1 MTMSAYFRSA
11 AHVREGVLA
20 RYSDL
25 FMVAGVIAIVAMM
38 VLPLPHWL
46 IDLLVAFNIASG
58 IVLLLLG
65 IYIQSPLEFS
75 VFPSV
80 LLMTTLFRLSLS
92 IATTRMIL
100 LHGDAGDIID
110 TFGKVVAGGNLVVGL
125 VVFLIITVVQF
136 IVIAKGAERVAE
148 VAARFSLDAMPGKQ
162 MSIDSDLRAGL
173 IDKDEAKRRRRALEL
188 ESKLHGSLDGAM
200 KFVKGDAIAGI
211 VIIVI
216 NLLGGLAVGVMMQGL
231 DLGSA
236 LTKYAILTIG
246 EGMVAQIPALL
257 GAMAAGLI
265 VTRTTDEDDK
275 HLGDAVRKQLMAKPR
290 VLVVAGGICALM
302 GLVPGF
308 PTLVFLLLA
317 LAIAGTG
324 ALMMPAC
331 RGWLRERRHPA
342 VRSLVRRLDV
352 PQQVGATALPQAR
365 PAVPLLLRVPG
376 SLLQAEAGR
385 ALTPA
390 LEQVLEDFHLDLGL
404 ALPRIHVHGQ
414 PGADWAGRWE
424 LLAYE
429 VPIVRGRLPHGPHG
443 GPVNTPADAAAA
455 VAEPVRQAL
464 RRHAPL
470 FLGLQDTTHLLTR
483 AGIDA
488 PDVVK
493 EVLRALPVQ
502 RVADVLRR
510 LVGEGVSIRNLRDIL
525 EALSEAGQR
534 DKDAHALTE
543 FARIA
548 LKRQLCHQVAPD
560 GRLPVL
566 LLEPALEELLRQ
578 SVRTSGGTSQLVLEP
593 ETARGIARAIAA
605 RVADRRPQALVTT
618 IDVRWHLR
626 KLIEPECFDTPVLSF
641 HELLPTL
648 EIDIVD
654 RLSLP
659 SEPTSA
665 RLAEGAEGAPVG
677 PAEPAPRRPLDG
689 LPAPATP

>member
-11 AHVREGVLA
+11 GTVRESVLA

-25 FMVAGVIAIVAMM
+25 VMVAGVIAIVAMM
-38 VLPLPHWL
+38 VLPLPTWL

-58 IVLLLLG
+58 ILLLLLG

-100 LHGDAGDIID
+100 LQGHAGDIID

-173 IDKDEAKRRRRALEL
+173 IDKDEAKRRRRALEM

-216 NLLGGLAVGVMMQGL
+216 NLLGGLAVGVAMQ
-231 DLGSA
+231 DMDVGSA
-236 LTKYAILTIG
+236 LSKYSILTIG

-265 VTRTTDEDDK
+265 VTRTTDEEDK
-275 HLGDAVRKQLMAKPR
+275 HLGDAVRKQLTAKPR
-290 VLVVAGGICALM
+290 VLVVAGGICVLM
-302 GLVPGF
+302 GAVPGF
-308 PTLVFLLLA
+308 PTTVFLLLA
-317 LAIAGTG
+317 LGIAGSG
-324 ALMMPAC
+324 LLMMPAC
-331 RGWLRERRHPA
+331 RDWLRARRHPT
-342 VRSLVRRLDV
+342 VRGLVKRLDLQ
-352 PQQVGATALPQAR
+352 QQVTTTALPQAR
-365 PAVPLLLRVPG
+365 PAVPLLLRVPA
-376 SLLQAEAGR
+376 LLMQSEAGR

-390 LEQVLEDFHLDLGL
+390 LEQVLEDFQLNLGL

-414 PGADWAGRWE
+414 PGEDFSGRWE
-424 LLAYE
+424 LLAFE
-429 VPIVRGRLPHGPHG
+429 VPIARGRLPEGPFDAQAAIG
-443 GPVNTPADAAAA
+443 QPVQ
-455 VAEPVRQAL
+455 QAL

-470 FLGLQDTTHLLTR
+470 FLGMQDTTNLLTR
-483 AGIDA
+483 AAIDA

-578 SVRTSGGTSQLVLEP
+578 AVRTSGGVAQLALEP
-593 ETARGIARAIAA
+593 EAARQIAGAIAT
-605 RVADRRPQALVTT
+605 RVAASAPRVLVTT

-641 HELLPTL
+641 HELMPTL
-648 EIDIVD
+648 DLDILD
-654 RLSLP
+654 RIAVPAAPMLK
-659 SEPTSA
+659 
-665 RLAEGAEGAPVG
+665 AE
-677 PAEPAPRRPLDG
+677 
-689 LPAPATP
+689 